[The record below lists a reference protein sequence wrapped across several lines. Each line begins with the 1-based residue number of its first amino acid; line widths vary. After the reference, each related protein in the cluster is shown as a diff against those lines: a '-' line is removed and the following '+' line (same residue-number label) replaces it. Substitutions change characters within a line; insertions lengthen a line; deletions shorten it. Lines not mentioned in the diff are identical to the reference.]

1 MTYLS
6 DEHNDE
12 AITPSYLLYGRS
24 VSKRNIMHIYY
35 REHTAENTQ
44 QQYKR
49 VKFIINH
56 FNNRFYEEY
65 ILALRERHQYDVRK
79 FNNENKLCVNDV
91 VLIQEENRPRVKWRK
106 GKISKLINSKD
117 GLVRGVELVVNK
129 GMSNKT
135 ITIRRP
141 VQHLIPLEMSR
152 DCKNEV
158 SIEQNESQEEPAEE
172 LDHGNDTDR
181 DFEKRRSRRAAA
193 INADLMRRLNEDN

>member
-1 MTYLS
+1 MEQTFNSRPMTYLS
-6 DEHNDE
+6 DENNDE
-12 AITPSYLLYGRS
+12 AITPSHLLYGRNI
-24 VSKRNIMHIYY
+24 SKRNIMHIDY

-65 ILALRERHQYDVRK
+65 ELS
-79 FNNENKLCVNDV
+79 VNDV
-91 VLIQEENRPRVKWRK
+91 VLIQEENQPRVKWRK

-117 GLVRGVELVVNK
+117 SLVRGVELVVNK
-129 GMSNKT
+129 GMSIKAN
-135 ITIRRP
+135 TIRKP

-158 SIEQNESQEEPAEE
+158 SIELNKSQEEPVEE
-172 LDHGNDTDR
+172 LAQCNDTDW
-181 DFEKRRSRRAAA
+181 DFEKREQNSGY
-193 INADLMRRLNEDN
+193 